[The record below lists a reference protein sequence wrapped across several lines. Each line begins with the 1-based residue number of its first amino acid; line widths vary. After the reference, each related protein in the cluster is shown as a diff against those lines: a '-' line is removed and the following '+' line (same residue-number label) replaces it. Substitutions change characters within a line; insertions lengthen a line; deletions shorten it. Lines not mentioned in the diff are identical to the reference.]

1 MPHLSA
7 ARLTIGALAATLLAA
22 FSPAAH
28 AQLAY
33 EVPADNPFVGTPG
46 ARGEV
51 YAYGLRNPFRWSF
64 DRRDRRYVRGRC
76 GRRGEGGSDVCPSH
90 PERRRKLRL
99 ALLRG

>member
-22 FSPAAH
+22 FTPAAH

-64 DRRDRRYVRGRC
+64 DRADGRHVRRAM
-76 GRRGEGGSDVCPSH
+76 S
-90 PERRRKLRL
+90 
-99 ALLRG
+99 AAA